1 MCYFTQNNVL
11 IKYKCVEK
19 EVRGFFM
26 KKKNTKQ
33 TGFSLAEALITLTII
48 GIIAMLVV
56 PGLRKYSSKHA
67 FAAQLKKDYMTL
79 NNSLDYVLADDFEVD
94 IEEMGGSAFFLEKM
108 VPTFNTIMQCSGSNM
123 YASEGG
129 RGCFG
134 TDSQGLSVTP
144 SNAVML
150 ADGSTIGNSNMY
162 YIIDVNGPNL
172 PNIEGADIFMYE
184 LRRVKSDF
192 KTPDAEDDETTGTV
206 AMLTPVVNGALNKIS
221 NVFVAPAYADQQY
234 YKENE
239 YGEQEF
245 EPEDERRGGAYI
257 PDNPKPDNPKPD
269 NKTPDNPK
277 PDNQTPDN
285 PKPDNPTP
293 DNPKPANPT
302 PDNPTPDN
310 PKPANP
316 TPDNPTPANPTPNNP
331 TPNNPTPATPN
342 SSSSSGGYNSGSV
355 TSDGT
360 YTAGWRFV
368 PIGKAK
374 EVMDNGWKIEDWD

>member
-1 MCYFTQNNVL
+1 
-11 IKYKCVEK
+11 
-19 EVRGFFM
+19 M

-206 AMLTPVVNGALNKIS
+206 AMLTPVSGVLDKVGKALI
-221 NVFVAPAYADQQY
+221 PAANADQQY

-257 PDNPKPDNPKPD
+257 PDNPKPDNKTPD
-269 NKTPDNPK
+269 NPKPDNPK

-285 PKPDNPTP
+285 PKPANPTPNNPTP
-293 DNPKPANPT
+293 D
-302 PDNPTPDN
+302 
-310 PKPANP
+310 
-316 TPDNPTPANPTPNNP
+316 NPTPNNP